1 MSEHIVSRTVYFVIF
16 GALLVLTFLTVVAA
30 NFDFGAMNDVVAM
43 TIAVAKAML
52 VILFFMHVRYSS
64 RLIWVVVAGA
74 FFWLGI
80 LLVLT
85 MADYLS
91 RGWFGTKPAELP
103 RERSR
108 IERVYPPV
116 HPNKAPAGLFEVSSL
131 N

>member
-1 MSEHIVSRTVYFVIF
+1 MSEHIVSRTVYFMVF
-16 GALLVLTFLTVVAA
+16 GALLVLTVLTVVAA
-30 NFDFGAMNDVVAM
+30 NFNFYAMNDVIAM

-103 RERSR
+103 HDRSR
-108 IERVYPPV
+108 IERLYSPGAP
-116 HPNKAPAGLFEVSSL
+116 HDRLAPAPAHDLTA
-131 N
+131 

>member
-1 MSEHIVSRTVYFVIF
+1 MSEHIVSRTVYFMVF
-16 GALLVLTFLTVVAA
+16 GALLVLTVLTVVAA
-30 NFDFGAMNDVVAM
+30 NFNFYAMNDVIAM

-103 RERSR
+103 HDRSR
-108 IERVYPPV
+108 IERLSSPGAP
-116 HPNKAPAGLFEVSSL
+116 HDRLAPAHDLTA
-131 N
+131 